1 MRLVGGMFVAVK
13 LDFSLDD
20 IDQLWIDG
28 ALPSTVRQKKDNH
41 VKAQLAGK
49 SDSPFP
55 PPFPVGDLLCSERP
69 SPLQHGVTLMLTYL
83 HSITPS
89 PAVKVDDGWWS
100 MPGSEIH
107 GQIRIPLTAEAIA
120 QIREVDGDGYQ
131 YELDL
136 KDVELSNKTPKRP

>member
-1 MRLVGGMFVAVK
+1 MK
-13 LDFSLDD
+13 LEFTLDD
-20 IDQLWIDG
+20 IGQLWIDG
-28 ALPSTVRQKKDNH
+28 GLPSILRQTKGPN

-55 PPFPVGDLLCSERP
+55 APFPVGDLLCSERP
-69 SPLQHGVTLMLTYL
+69 SPLQHAVTLMLEYL
-83 HSITPS
+83 HSIAPS
-89 PAVKVDDGWWS
+89 PAVRDDNGWWS
-100 MPGSEIH
+100 IPGSEVH

-136 KDVELSNKTPKRP
+136 KDVELTNKTAKRP